1 MDIDITIE
9 THLNAFIKTF
19 IHPSKRERWQ
29 FLFDKNNKK
38 TRQHSAMI
46 WNHLDHELMVR
57 DDEFKT
63 LPSMDIIGVFYHIGD
78 EKRIANLQDL
88 LKEPMYGDRIFS
100 IEAGKLTLFLFHE
113 NENYI
118 LRKST

>member
-1 MDIDITIE
+1 MNGNEIDIDI
-9 THLNAFIKTF
+9 HLNSFIKAF
-19 IHPSKRERWQ
+19 VLPSKQERWQ

-63 LPSMDIIGVFYHIGD
+63 LLSLDVMGVFYQIGD

-100 IEAGKLTLFLFHE
+100 IEAGKLALFLFHE

-118 LRKST
+118 LTKE